1 MSPSAPTRRCA
12 RETARA
18 PGCIWKASS
27 GSWRARS
34 RIISTE
40 ARSEA
45 GSGQGYGLLFLG
57 VTALGWG
64 LNWPVL
70 KALLGEMPPLAA
82 RGGAGLLAGCA
93 LAAFA
98 ALRGVPLAVPAGR
111 WGPLIM
117 ASLLNVT
124 AWMGLAT
131 MGLLYLGAGEGAMI
145 CYTMPAWTAL
155 AAWPVLG
162 ERPTFRRILALFL
175 GMGGVAI
182 LVTSNGF
189 DLDWGKMPG
198 VLMILGGAVL
208 FALGTV
214 WFKRHPVG
222 LNPLASVAWQ
232 VGLGCL
238 PLAIASPFLEYFD
251 PAGVSPQGWAAF
263 IYMAAVPLC
272 LCYLA
277 WFAALAALPA
287 SVAAIGTLF
296 TPVIGVISGA
306 LLLGELLGGRQLA
319 ALVLTLSG
327 IVLAIRG
334 EPRREEG

>member
-1 MSPSAPTRRCA
+1 MLCLA
-12 RETARA
+12 
-18 PGCIWKASS
+18 
-27 GSWRARS
+27 
-34 RIISTE
+34 
-40 ARSEA
+40 
-45 GSGQGYGLLFLG
+45 
-57 VTALGWG
+57 VTAMGWG

-70 KALLGEMPPLAA
+70 KALLAEMPPMAA
-82 RGGAGLLAGCA
+82 RGLAGLLAA
-93 LAAFA
+93 LALAGFA
-98 ALRGVPLAVPAGR
+98 ALRGVPLAVPPGR
-111 WGPLIM
+111 WGPLVA

-162 ERPTFRRILALFL
+162 EKPSARRLLALLL

-182 LVTSNGF
+182 LVTSGGTS
-189 DLDWGKMPG
+189 LDWGKMPG
-198 VLMILGGAVL
+198 VAMILSGAIL

-214 WFKRHPVG
+214 WFKRNPVG

-238 PLAIASPFLEYFD
+238 PLAIASPFLEHFD
-251 PAGVSPQGWAAF
+251 AGAVSMRGWAAF
-263 IYMAAVPLC
+263 LYMAAIPLC

-287 SVAAIGTLF
+287 GVAAIGTLV

-306 LLLGELLGGRQLA
+306 LLLGEPLGIRQGA
-319 ALVLTLSG
+319 ALVLTLAG
-327 IVLAIRG
+327 ILLAIR
-334 EPRREEG
+334 EPARGRG